1 MISRLLTALFLLT
14 LTIFPTVVL
23 AVDAEENKTCTAE
36 VSRAQGG
43 RLLEGICRECLDEG
57 NCSLEDIKQVIEN
70 AGNFIL
76 YIVGSLVFLM
86 YVLGGM
92 CYLFSRGDPA
102 WMTKAK
108 NFFKFSTIGLAIVL
122 AAYAGVR
129 TLAAILRTGELPD
142 STEYLVCD
150 GTDRTEGELCDL
162 LSNCIGGQCVS
173 KCEQSYPTTQY
184 EGYAEQGICI
194 NIEGDQY
201 AALKTVEEIEILG
214 CTQNLCPGPSEVQCC
229 QIRSGKKEE

>member
-1 MISRLLTALFLLT
+1 MISRFFTALFLLT
-14 LTIFPTVVL
+14 LTIFPTVIF
-23 AVDAEENKTCTAE
+23 AADAEQNKTCTAT

-43 RLLEGICRECLDEG
+43 RLLQDICQECLDEG
-57 NCSLEDIKQVIEN
+57 KCSLEDIKQVIEN

-86 YVLGGM
+86 YVLGGIS
-92 CYLFSRGDPA
+92 YLISHGDPA

-108 NFFKFSTIGLAIVL
+108 NFFKFSTIGLVIVL

-129 TLAAILRTGELPD
+129 TLATILGTGKLPD
-142 STEYLVCD
+142 NTEYLVCD
-150 GTDRTEGELCDL
+150 GTDRTEGQLCDL
-162 LSNCIGGQCVS
+162 LSKCISGRCVS
-173 KCEQSYPTTQY
+173 ACEQSYPTTQY

-201 AALKTVEEIEILG
+201 AALKAIEEIEILG

>member
-1 MISRLLTALFLLT
+1 MISRFLTGFFLLA
-14 LTIFPTVVL
+14 LSIFPIFVFAADTQ
-23 AVDAEENKTCTAE
+23 TCTGT

-43 RLLEGICRECLDEG
+43 RFLQDICQECLDEG
-57 NCSLEDIKQVIEN
+57 NCSLKDITQVFYNI
-70 AGNFIL
+70 GNFIL

-86 YVLGGM
+86 YVLGGIF
-92 CYLFSRGDPA
+92 YLISRGDPA

-108 NFFKFSTIGLAIVL
+108 NFFTFSTIGLAIVL

-129 TLAAILRTGELPD
+129 TLEAILRTGELPD
-142 STEYLVCD
+142 STVYLTCD

-162 LSNCIGGQCVS
+162 LSNCRGGQCVS
-173 KCEQSYPTTQY
+173 KCEQSYPATQY

-201 AALKTVEEIEILG
+201 ASLKAMEEIEILG